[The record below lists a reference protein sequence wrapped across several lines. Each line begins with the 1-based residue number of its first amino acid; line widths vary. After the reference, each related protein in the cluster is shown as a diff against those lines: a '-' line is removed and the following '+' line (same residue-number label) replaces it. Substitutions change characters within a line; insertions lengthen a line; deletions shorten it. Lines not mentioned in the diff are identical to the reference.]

1 MEAAQISRSLDSIDV
16 GFVPGNYAY
25 AAGMDYSKA
34 LGIEK
39 VSEPI
44 KNVVA
49 VAAKNEN
56 TIGKLFKDAVE
67 SKELL
72 MQLAMITSLTLSH
85 VQRWLL
91 SNIQRYIL

>member
-1 MEAAQISRSLDSIDV
+1 
-16 GFVPGNYAY
+16 
-25 AAGMDYSKA
+25 MDYAKA

-49 VAAKNEN
+49 VSAKNEN

-67 SKELL
+67 SKEFVD
-72 MQLAMITSLTLSH
+72 AINNDHEFDAFT
-85 VQRWLL
+85 RPAWWPAK
-91 SNIQRYIL
+91 